1 MLIRYRILT
10 RNNFDVER
18 NVSAVMRTRTL
29 IIWSTKR
36 NATKNAGEIHLKY
49 VAEAG
54 EPIFTVP
61 DS

>member
-1 MLIRYRILT
+1 
-10 RNNFDVER
+10 
-18 NVSAVMRTRTL
+18 MRTRTL

-61 DS
+61 DSQVRKKVTFLEIYILQNS